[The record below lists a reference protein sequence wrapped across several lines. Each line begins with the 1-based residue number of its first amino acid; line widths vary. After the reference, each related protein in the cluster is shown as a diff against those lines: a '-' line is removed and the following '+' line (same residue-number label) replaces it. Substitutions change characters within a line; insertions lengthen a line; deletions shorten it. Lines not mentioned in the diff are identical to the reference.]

1 MESSVDI
8 ITSSALIESDSE
20 GEREV
25 RGKLRGKEENAEGD
39 YGIAQLE

>member
-25 RGKLRGKEENAEGD
+25 RGKEENAEGD